1 MRILVVLSLFLC
13 LFSCKQKADKS
24 EVLVSKIDI
33 LSKEVD
39 ENPLEVQPLLK
50 RAKFNLNKKKY
61 ESSLFDLKQCLKID

>member
-13 LFSCKQKADKS
+13 LFSCKQKTDKS
-24 EVLVSKIDI
+24 EELASQIDI

-50 RAKFNLNKKKY
+50 RAKFNLNKKKVWIFIVW
-61 ESSLFDLKQCLKID
+61 SKAMS